1 MTLMAEAT
9 VQQNQRRER
18 KIDKEL
24 WIVMLIL
31 FLIFFVD

>member
-1 MTLMAEAT
+1 MAEAT

-31 FLIFFVD
+31 FLIFFVV

>member
-1 MTLMAEAT
+1 MAEAT
-9 VQQNQRRER
+9 FQQNQRRER

>member
-1 MTLMAEAT
+1 MAEAT